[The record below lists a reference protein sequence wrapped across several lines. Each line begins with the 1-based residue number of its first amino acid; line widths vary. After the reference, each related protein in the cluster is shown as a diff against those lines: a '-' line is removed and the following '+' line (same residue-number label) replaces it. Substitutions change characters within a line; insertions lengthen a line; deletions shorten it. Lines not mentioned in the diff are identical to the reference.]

1 MAAAALP
8 PPARDAAA
16 YRFWVDEHARFADL
30 DLLGHVNNVAFAVYA
45 EYARSM
51 FLHQTGLWVPQ
62 ALRQSVVARIEI
74 DYRQELLFPAQV
86 RIGLLVRA
94 IGRTSFTLD
103 TCVFQDGG
111 CISTCRATLVRR
123 DGVHPGAAPLNDDE
137 RSALQPWLAEAT

>member
-8 PPARDAAA
+8 APARDAAT

-62 ALRQSVVARIEI
+62 AARQSVIARIEI

-94 IGRTSFTLD
+94 IGRTSFTVD
-103 TCVFQDGG
+103 TCVFQEGV

-123 DGVHPGAAPLNDDE
+123 DGASPRPVPLNDE
-137 RSALQPWLAEAT
+137 ELRSLQPWLAAAA